1 MVVGGGGAAAAAAAH
16 RDGARQHPLQ
26 FHEGRHVVVV
36 VVVVVVA
43 RGGGGAGA
51 RHLRGHFLFQAE
63 REGLEGLCGR
73 TGGDQQ
79 GGRRGRQVRKWKE
92 MVYL

>member
-1 MVVGGGGAAAAAAAH
+1 MVGGGGGAAAAAAAAH

-36 VVVVVVA
+36 VVVVVA
-43 RGGGGAGA
+43 GGGGGARA

-63 REGLEGLCGR
+63 RQGLEGLCGR

-79 GGRRGRQVRKWKE
+79 GGRRGGQVRKWKE
-92 MVYL
+92 MVCL